1 MNKLITRLA
10 LSITLAGGVLVP
22 ATQATAQQQLV
33 APNLQ
38 FVESSTPSEA
48 SQLRAGQTNHW
59 FYKLSTSQ
67 YVAKDINGKEYNID
81 EIFKSGKAIMIDF
94 SAVWCPPC
102 WGLHKSGILEK
113 LYAKFGPKGTDQIEL
128 FWVGADKASTV
139 NAIKGSGGNTQGDWT
154 KDSKGNP
161 VPYPVF
167 SDKKMSS
174 MLNIGIVAFPTLVLI
189 GPGNKWTDCRAEVA
203 TKDTEFKAFAELL
216 DLFAT
221 KKDKPKA
228 VRFAD
233 PTALYVGET
242 RTMRL
247 YYESLVPV
255 TNVVWNAPKELTLTK
270 VTDTEYTIAASK
282 VGSYEIEAT
291 VTNENGSTTG
301 KATVIVSEPISSYP
315 FFCGM
320 DNKEQLDKG
329 WRSIDHDG
337 DGFGFDSYMGGGFL
351 ARLGLSFTDNS
362 YKPGAENSADL
373 LISWGTILPVSAMV
387 QEGKPYFGTQEI
399 KPKNELLSAPM
410 LIPADAA
417 KPTFSCYI
425 ARVLPQGMA
434 SVFDAPRADQLKV
447 MVSELNG
454 TPVELL
460 EPQSP
465 KKSGWKHISAD
476 LSAYKGKTIL
486 LSLVP
491 VVNGTSGLSIDQIRV
506 TMDGTTDVETP
517 TLNVETSL
525 YPNPASDYVTVRTR
539 VGSTIEIFA
548 ADGALLSTTQAK
560 GEETTIALAQLPAG
574 RYLVRISSLE
584 GGEIVLRPLIIK

>member
-10 LSITLAGGVLVP
+10 LSITLVGGILLP

-33 APNLQ
+33 VPNLPL
-38 FVESSTPSEA
+38 VESSNPNGA
-48 SQLRAGQTNHW
+48 SQLRAGQDDHW
-59 FYKLSTSQ
+59 FYKLATSQ

-102 WGLHKSGILEK
+102 WGLHTSGVLEQ
-113 LYAKFGPKGTDQIEL
+113 LYSKFGPKGTNQIEL
-128 FWVGADKASTV
+128 FWVGADGASTV
-139 NAIKGSGGNTQGDWT
+139 NAIKGSGGNTRGDWT

-161 VPYPVF
+161 VPYPII
-167 SDKKMSS
+167 SDAEMASK
-174 MLNIGIVAFPTLVLI
+174 LNIGIVGFPTLVLI
-189 GPGNKWTDCRAEVA
+189 GPGNKWTNCIAEVY

-228 VRFAD
+228 VRFAG
-233 PTALYVGET
+233 PTDLYIGET
-242 RTMRL
+242 HTMRL
-247 YYESLVPV
+247 SYESFVPA
-255 TNVVWNAPKELTLTK
+255 TIAEWKAPKELTLTK
-270 VTDTEYTIAASK
+270 VSDTEYTIAASK

-291 VTNENGSTTG
+291 VTNENGSTTA
-301 KATVIVSEPISSYP
+301 KATITVSEPISSYP

-337 DGFGFDSYMGGGFL
+337 DGFGFDSYVGGGFL
-351 ARLGLSFTDNS
+351 ARLGLYFKDNS
-362 YKPGAENSADL
+362 YKPGAENSADN
-373 LISWGTILPVSAMV
+373 LISWGTILPVLAMV
-387 QEGKPYFGTQEI
+387 NSKGEANFGMQNI
-399 KPKNELLSAPM
+399 KPNNVLLSAP
-410 LIPADAA
+410 LVIPADAD

-425 ARVLPQGMA
+425 MGIFNAKK
-434 SVFDAPRADQLKV
+434 ADQLKV

-460 EPQSP
+460 APQAP
-465 KKSGWKHISAD
+465 SGASWKLISAD

-491 VVNGTSGLSIDQIRV
+491 VVNGASGIGVDQLRV
-506 TMDGTTDVETP
+506 TMDGKTDVEAP
-517 TLNVETSL
+517 TLSLETTL

-539 VGSTIEIFA
+539 VGSTIEFFA
-548 ADGALLSTTQAK
+548 ADGTMLSTTQAT

-574 RYLVRISSLE
+574 RYLVRITSLE
-584 GGEIVLRPLIIK
+584 GGETVLRPLIIK

>member
-1 MNKLITRLA
+1 MNKLTTRLA
-10 LSITLAGGVLVP
+10 LSITLVGGMLLS

-33 APNLQ
+33 APNLPL
-38 FVESSTPSEA
+38 VESATPSEA
-48 SQLRAGQTNHW
+48 SQLRAGQTDHW
-59 FYKLSTSQ
+59 FYQLSTSQ

-102 WGLHKSGILEK
+102 WGLHQSGLLEK
-113 LYAKFGPKGTDQIEL
+113 LYAKFGPEGTNQIEL
-128 FWVGADKASTV
+128 FWVEAEGASKSDIQASS
-139 NAIKGSGGNTQGDWT
+139 KDWT
-154 KDSKGNP
+154 KDSKGKP
-161 VPYPVF
+161 VPYPVI
-167 SDKKMSS
+167 SDADMASK
-174 MLNIGIVAFPTLVLI
+174 LNIGIVAFPTLVLI
-189 GPGNKWTDCRAEVA
+189 GPGNKWTDCKAEVA

-216 DLFAT
+216 ERFAT
-221 KKDKPKA
+221 KTDKPKA
-228 VRFAD
+228 VQFAD

-242 RTMRL
+242 RTMRFN
-247 YYESLVPV
+247 YESFLPA
-255 TNVVWNAPKELTLTK
+255 TIAEWKAPKELTLTK
-270 VTDTEYTIAASK
+270 VSDTEYTIAASK

-301 KATVIVSEPISSYP
+301 KATITVSEPISSYP

-373 LISWGTILPVSAMV
+373 LISWGTVLPVSAMV
-387 QEGKPYFGTQEI
+387 QDGKASFGTQEI

-425 ARVLPQGMA
+425 M
-434 SVFDAPRADQLKV
+434 SVFGAPRADQLKV

-465 KKSGWKHISAD
+465 KKSGWKLISAD

-486 LSLVP
+486 LSLVH
-491 VVNGTSGLSIDQIRV
+491 VVNGESGIGVDQLRV
-506 TMDGTTDVETP
+506 TMDGKTDVEAP
-517 TLNVETSL
+517 TLSLETTL

-539 VGSTIEIFA
+539 VGSTIELFA
-548 ADGALLSTTQAK
+548 ADGTMLSTTQAT
-560 GEETTIALAQLPAG
+560 GERTTIALAQLPAG
-574 RYLVRISSLE
+574 RYIARITSLE
-584 GGEIVLRPLIIK
+584 GEVVFRPLIIK

>member
-10 LSITLAGGVLVP
+10 LSITLVGGMLLP

-33 APNLQ
+33 APNLPL
-38 FVESSTPSEA
+38 VESSTPSGA

-59 FYKLSTSQ
+59 FYKLATSQ

-102 WGLHKSGILEK
+102 WALHSSGVLEQ
-113 LYAKFGPKGTDQIEL
+113 LYSKFGPAGTNQIEL
-128 FWVGADKASTV
+128 FWVEAQGASKSKIQA
-139 NAIKGSGGNTQGDWT
+139 NGKDWT

-167 SDKKMSS
+167 SDKKMFST
-174 MLNIGIVAFPTLVLI
+174 LNIGIVGFPTLVLI

-247 YYESLVPV
+247 NYESFVPV

-301 KATVIVSEPISSYP
+301 KATITVSEPISSYP

-373 LISWGTILPVSAMV
+373 LISWGTVLPVVAMV
-387 QEGKPYFGTQEI
+387 QDGEASFGMQKI
-399 KPKNELLSAPM
+399 KPKNELLSAP
-410 LIPADAA
+410 LVIPADAT

-425 ARVLPQGMA
+425 M
-434 SVFDAPRADQLKV
+434 SVFGAPRADQLKV

-465 KKSGWKHISAD
+465 KKSGWKLISAD

-491 VVNGTSGLSIDQIRV
+491 VVNGESGIGVDQLRV
-506 TMDGTTDVETP
+506 TMDGKTDIEAP
-517 TLNVETSL
+517 TLSLETTL

-539 VGSTIEIFA
+539 VGSTIELFA
-548 ADGALLSTTQAK
+548 TDGTMLSTTQAT
-560 GEETTIALAQLPAG
+560 GERTTIALAQLPAG
-574 RYLVRISSLE
+574 RYIARITSLE
-584 GGEIVLRPLIIK
+584 GEVVFRPLIIK

>member
-10 LSITLAGGVLVP
+10 LSITLVGGMLLP
-22 ATQATAQQQLV
+22 ATQATAQQ
-33 APNLQ
+33 NLPL
-38 FVESSTPSEA
+38 VESSTPSGA

-59 FYKLSTSQ
+59 FYKLATSQ

-102 WGLHKSGILEK
+102 WALHSSGVLEQ
-113 LYAKFGPKGTDQIEL
+113 LYSKFGPAGTNQIEL
-128 FWVGADKASTV
+128 FWVEAQGASKSKIQA
-139 NAIKGSGGNTQGDWT
+139 NGKDWT

-161 VPYPVF
+161 VPYPVI
-167 SDKKMSS
+167 SDKKMFST
-174 MLNIGIVAFPTLVLI
+174 LNIGIVGFPTLVLI
-189 GPGNKWTDCRAEVA
+189 GPGNKWVHCIDEVM

-247 YYESLVPV
+247 NYESLVPV

-301 KATVIVSEPISSYP
+301 KATITVSEPISSYP

-337 DGFGFDSYMGGGFL
+337 DGFGFDSYVGGGFL
-351 ARLGLSFTDNS
+351 ARLGLYFKDKSF
-362 YKPGAENSADL
+362 KPGAENSADL
-373 LISWGTILPVSAMV
+373 LISWGTVLPVVAMV
-387 QEGKPYFGTQEI
+387 QDGEASFGMQKI
-399 KPKNELLSAPM
+399 KPKNELLSAP
-410 LIPADAA
+410 LVIPADAA

-425 ARVLPQGMA
+425 M
-434 SVFDAPRADQLKV
+434 SVFGAPRADQLKV

-465 KKSGWKHISAD
+465 KKSGWKLISAD

-491 VVNGTSGLSIDQIRV
+491 VVNGESGIGVDQLRV
-506 TMDGTTDVETP
+506 TMDGKTDVEAP
-517 TLNVETSL
+517 TLSLETTL

-539 VGSTIEIFA
+539 VGSTIELFA
-548 ADGALLSTTQAK
+548 TDGTMLSTTQAT
-560 GEETTIALAQLPAG
+560 GERTTIALAQLPAG
-574 RYLVRISSLE
+574 RYIARITSLE
-584 GGEIVLRPLIIK
+584 GEVVFRPLIIK

>member
-10 LSITLAGGVLVP
+10 LSITLVGGMLLP

-33 APNLQ
+33 APNLPL
-38 FVESSTPSEA
+38 VESSTPSGA

-59 FYKLSTSQ
+59 FYKLATSQ

-102 WGLHKSGILEK
+102 WALHSSGVLEQ
-113 LYAKFGPKGTDQIEL
+113 LYSKFGPAGTNQIEL
-128 FWVGADKASTV
+128 FWVEAQGASKSKIQA
-139 NAIKGSGGNTQGDWT
+139 NGKDWT

-161 VPYPVF
+161 VPYPVI
-167 SDKKMSS
+167 SDKKMFST
-174 MLNIGIVAFPTLVLI
+174 LNIGIVGFPTLVLI
-189 GPGNKWTDCRAEVA
+189 GPGNKWVHCIDEVM

-247 YYESLVPV
+247 NYESLVPV

-301 KATVIVSEPISSYP
+301 KATITVSEPISSYP

-337 DGFGFDSYMGGGFL
+337 DGFGFDSYVGGGFL
-351 ARLGLSFTDNS
+351 ARLGLYFKDKSF
-362 YKPGAENSADL
+362 KPGAENSADL
-373 LISWGTILPVSAMV
+373 LISWGTVLPVVAMV
-387 QEGKPYFGTQEI
+387 QDGEASFGMQKI
-399 KPKNELLSAPM
+399 KPKNELLSAP
-410 LIPADAA
+410 LVIPADAA

-425 ARVLPQGMA
+425 M
-434 SVFDAPRADQLKV
+434 SVFGAPRADQLKV

-465 KKSGWKHISAD
+465 KKSGWKLISAD

-491 VVNGTSGLSIDQIRV
+491 VVNGESGIGVDQLRV
-506 TMDGTTDVETP
+506 TMDGKTDVEAP
-517 TLNVETSL
+517 TLSLETTL

-539 VGSTIEIFA
+539 VGSTIELFA
-548 ADGALLSTTQAK
+548 TDGTMLSTTQAT
-560 GEETTIALAQLPAG
+560 GERTTIALAQLPAG
-574 RYLVRISSLE
+574 RYIARITSLE
-584 GGEIVLRPLIIK
+584 GEVVFRPLIIE